1 MFDIKRVN
9 AQILN
14 TEKRYGKDSQIVK
27 RIYNTINL
35 AYGTEGKTRFT
46 KSADGYTF
54 RQITV
59 IQNAIDTVS
68 NSAYTSNAGR
78 KRMRENWKASF
89 LEDRPYATDADAE
102 KLLDFFENS
111 VDWNRIRE
119 LAGKGYSGQLVEN
132 LRELDKE
139 DLDKIDTLFSVYINS
154 TYKDDF
160 TFNELIEL
168 ISYGMDVDDIINE
181 IKNYDHK

>member
-1 MFDIKRVN
+1 MFDIRKVN

-46 KSADGYTF
+46 KSTDGYSF
-54 RQITV
+54 KQITL
-59 IQNAIDTVS
+59 IQRAIDTVS
-68 NSAYTSNAGR
+68 NSAYTSQAGR
-78 KRMRENWKASF
+78 KRMKENWKSSF
-89 LEDRPYATDADAE
+89 LEDKPHWNDKDAE

-119 LAGKGYSGQLVEN
+119 LAGRGYSGQIVEA
-132 LRELDKE
+132 LHELDE
-139 DLDKIDTLFSVYINS
+139 YELTQIDELFRTYINS
-154 TYKDDF
+154 SYKDDY
-160 TFNELIEL
+160 TFNDIIDLV
-168 ISYGMDVDDIINE
+168 SYGENIDDIIEE
-181 IKNYDHK
+181 IKRHG